1 MGIYMSD
8 KTKKILLLNYHSEET
23 EQAINLFQHFHVTT
37 AESLK
42 DIAEK
47 GKDDFDIVI
56 TGYVV
61 PAVSDEFPFSYLEDI
76 DTAIKKL
83 ESEIRTN
90 KTEEVIETE
99 FREKQ
104 EHILQRLNDAI
115 EAREKEMQE
124 ADSKIAA
131 ELAEKTAIINKLTGD
146 ISILNEQL
154 EAAQENVQRVQIE
167 HKKTLTKLE
176 KLQETWE
183 NYKNA

>member
-23 EQAINLFQHFHVTT
+23 EQAINLFQQFHVTT

-42 DIAEK
+42 DVAEK
-47 GKDDFDIVI
+47 GKNDFDIVI

-61 PAVSDEFPFSYLEDI
+61 PAVSDESSFSYLKDI
-76 DTAIKKL
+76 DTAIKKI
-83 ESEIRTN
+83 ESEIRKD
-90 KTEEVIETE
+90 KTEESIETE
-99 FREKQ
+99 FMEKQ

-115 EAREKEMQE
+115 EAREKEMRE

-131 ELAEKTAIINKLTGD
+131 ELAEKTAIINKLTSD

-154 EAAQENVQRVQIE
+154 EAAEENLQLMQIE
-167 HKKTLTKLE
+167 HKKTQSKLE
-176 KLQETWE
+176 KLQESWE
-183 NYKNA
+183 NYNA